1 MAQRTDVSWRPGSRA
16 LCRAVALALGAMV
29 ISSAAAQSAVPELAV
44 REEGAAPAA
53 PVFTRARLVSV
64 GPKVGNKLY
73 VRLKLLPLAKLP
85 FTTQTFRVMDGV
97 QLTGIPEGSWV
108 KFTAGNLEGE
118 NTVTS
123 IQTAEEC
130 KRFQPCD

>member
-1 MAQRTDVSWRPGSRA
+1 MAQRTDVSRRL
-16 LCRAVALALGAMV
+16 LCRTVALALGAIV
-29 ISSAAAQSAVPELAV
+29 IGSAAAQFGAPAPAV

-73 VRLKLLPLAKLP
+73 VRLKLLPLATLP
-85 FTTQTFRVMDGV
+85 FTTQTFRVMDSA
-97 QLTGIPEGSWV
+97 LLANIPEGSWV
-108 KFTAGNLEGE
+108 KFTAQYMDGE

-123 IQTAEEC
+123 IQVADEC

>member
-1 MAQRTDVSWRPGSRA
+1 MAQRTDVSRRYGSRL
-16 LCRAVALALGAMV
+16 LCWTEALALGAIV
-29 ISSAAAQSAVPELAV
+29 IGIASAQSAASAPAV

-73 VRLKLLPLAKLP
+73 VQLKLLPLAKLP

-97 QLTGIPEGSWV
+97 QLAGIPEGSWV
-108 KFTAGNLEGE
+108 KFTARHVEGD

-123 IQTAEEC
+123 IQLAEEC

>member
-1 MAQRTDVSWRPGSRA
+1 MAQRTDVSRRL
-16 LCRAVALALGAMV
+16 LCRTVALALGAIV
-29 ISSAAAQSAVPELAV
+29 IGSAAAQSAAPAPAV

-64 GPKVGNKLY
+64 GPKVGNKHY

-85 FTTQTFRVMDGV
+85 FTTQTFRVMDSA
-97 QLTGIPEGSWV
+97 LLANIPEGSWV
-108 KFTAGNLEGE
+108 KFTAQYMDGE

-123 IQTAEEC
+123 IQMADEC

>member
-1 MAQRTDVSWRPGSRA
+1 MAQRTDVSRRL
-16 LCRAVALALGAMV
+16 LCRTVALALGAIV
-29 ISSAAAQSAVPELAV
+29 IGSAAAQSAASAPAV

-85 FTTQTFRVMDGV
+85 FTTQTFRVMDSA
-97 QLTGIPEGSWV
+97 LLANIPEGSWV
-108 KFTAGNLEGE
+108 KFTAQYMDGE

-123 IQTAEEC
+123 IQVSDEC

>member
-1 MAQRTDVSWRPGSRA
+1 M
-16 LCRAVALALGAMV
+16 ALGAIV
-29 ISSAAAQSAVPELAV
+29 IGSAAAQSAAPAPAV

-85 FTTQTFRVMDGV
+85 FTTQTFRVMDSA
-97 QLTGIPEGSWV
+97 LLANIPEGSRV
-108 KFTAGNLEGE
+108 KFTAQYMDGE

-123 IQTAEEC
+123 IQVADEC

>member
-1 MAQRTDVSWRPGSRA
+1 MAQRTDVSRRL
-16 LCRAVALALGAMV
+16 LCRTVALALGAIV
-29 ISSAAAQSAVPELAV
+29 IGSAAAQSAAPAPAV

-85 FTTQTFRVMDGV
+85 FTTQTFRVMDSA
-97 QLTGIPEGSWV
+97 LLANISEGSWV
-108 KFTAGNLEGE
+108 KFTAQYMDGE

-123 IQTAEEC
+123 IQVADEC